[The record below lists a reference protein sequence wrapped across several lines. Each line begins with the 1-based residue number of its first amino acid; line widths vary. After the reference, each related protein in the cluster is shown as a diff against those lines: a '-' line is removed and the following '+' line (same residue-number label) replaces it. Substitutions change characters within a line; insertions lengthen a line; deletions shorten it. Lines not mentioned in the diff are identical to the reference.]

1 MSNKRECAEKLY
13 DAIGLIRD
21 DFIADAE
28 NYTPKKSYFP
38 KKLITALAACFAVV
52 LCLNIFVDVFQ
63 KSASDE
69 APENEDV
76 SLYGILEDAKCEVKT
91 KVDLF
96 KEEKLVWY
104 KNGEYREKILT
115 QAQYKQLTSYMEKGF
130 KKTDKKQDETCLVWL
145 CDGDGNVVSPYLETS
160 DGNVYVELFSYR
172 AEVVPNEEF
181 TNYVQRI
188 LA

>member
-1 MSNKRECAEKLY
+1 MSNKKECAEKLY

-28 NYTPKKSYFP
+28 SYTPKKSYFP
-38 KKLITALAACFAVV
+38 KKLMTALAACFAVV

-63 KSASDE
+63 KNASDE
-69 APENEDV
+69 APENEDI
-76 SLYGILEDAKCEVKT
+76 SLYSILEDAKCEAVT
-91 KVDLF
+91 DVDIF

-104 KNGEYREKILT
+104 KDGVYCEKTLDPIQHRKLM
-115 QAQYKQLTSYMEKGF
+115 SYMEKGF
-130 KKTDKKQDETCLVWL
+130 KKTEGDADGEYLVFI
-145 CDGDGNVVSPYLETS
+145 CDGEGHVVSPYLEMS
-160 DGNVYVELFSYR
+160 GGNVYADFFSYR
-172 AEVVPNEEF
+172 AEVVPSEEF